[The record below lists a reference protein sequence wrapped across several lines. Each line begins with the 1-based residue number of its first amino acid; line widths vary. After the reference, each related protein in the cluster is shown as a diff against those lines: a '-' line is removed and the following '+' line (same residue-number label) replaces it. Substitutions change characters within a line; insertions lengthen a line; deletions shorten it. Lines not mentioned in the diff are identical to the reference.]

1 MKEKILSAFL
11 SVVILLSLTGCGNQE
26 QIKANESDRSN
37 QTDLTD
43 ILSDNDTSDN
53 VNAESVDTVKPDSM
67 AETEPEGT
75 TEKNNQN
82 SFTMNANNQKPK
94 VSDSSATKP
103 HQDAGTAKPA
113 EISTQKQTEPSDP
126 SKTESSETEK
136 APASTKPVEKPTP
149 TETSPP
155 VKPTEPKFD
164 IDYWISFAQNYAK
177 SVGLRL
183 ESSAVDCWDN
193 PIPANAK
200 CKYLERDIKSRLNR
214 YAKDEDI
221 TDVWIW
227 AEKISHN
234 SYEIYIGYA

>member
-1 MKEKILSAFL
+1 MKEKILSALL

-26 QIKANESDRSN
+26 QIKANESDRSS

-43 ILSDNDTSDN
+43 ILLNNDTSDN
-53 VNAESVDTVKPDSM
+53 VNAESIDIVKPDSM

-75 TEKNNQN
+75 TEKDNQN

-113 EISTQKQTEPSDP
+113 EAPTQKQTEPP
-126 SKTESSETEK
+126 
-136 APASTKPVEKPTP
+136 APTKPVEKPT
-149 TETSPP
+149 TT
-155 VKPTEPKFD
+155 KPTEPEFD
-164 IDYWISFAQNYAK
+164 INYWISFAQNYAK

-193 PIPANAK
+193 PISANVK

>member
-1 MKEKILSAFL
+1 MKDKILSAFL
-11 SVVILLSLTGCGNQE
+11 SLVILLSLAGCGNQE
-26 QIKANESDRSN
+26 QIKANESDRSS

-43 ILSDNDTSDN
+43 ILSDNDTSGN
-53 VNAESVDTVKPDSM
+53 VTAESVDTVKPDSM
-67 AETEPEGT
+67 SETEPEGT
-75 TEKNNQN
+75 TEKDNQN
-82 SFTMNANNQKPK
+82 PFTMNANNQKPK
-94 VSDSSATKP
+94 VSNPSATKP
-103 HQDAGTAKPA
+103 HQDAGTDKPA
-113 EISTQKQTEPSDP
+113 EISTQKQTESP
-126 SKTESSETEK
+126 
-136 APASTKPVEKPTP
+136 APIKPAEKPNP

-155 VKPTEPKFD
+155 VKPTEPEFD

-227 AEKISHN
+227 AEKVSDN

>member
-1 MKEKILSAFL
+1 MKEKILSALL

-26 QIKANESDRSN
+26 QIKANESDRSS

-43 ILSDNDTSDN
+43 ILSNNDTSDN

-82 SFTMNANNQKPK
+82 PFTMNANNQKPK
-94 VSDSSATKP
+94 VSDPSAAKP
-103 HQDAGTAKPA
+103 HQDEGTGKPA
-113 EISTQKQTEPSDP
+113 EISTQKQTEPP
-126 SKTESSETEK
+126 
-136 APASTKPVEKPTP
+136 APTKPVEKPT
-149 TETSPP
+149 TT
-155 VKPTEPKFD
+155 KPTEPEFD

-193 PIPANAK
+193 PISANVK

-227 AEKISHN
+227 AEKVSDN

>member
-1 MKEKILSAFL
+1 MKEKILSALL

-26 QIKANESDRSN
+26 QIKANESDRSS

-43 ILSDNDTSDN
+43 ILSNNDTSDN

-75 TEKNNQN
+75 TEKDNQN

-94 VSDSSATKP
+94 VSDPSAAKP
-103 HQDAGTAKPA
+103 QAHEQTATSQPRNPAGTDKPA
-113 EISTQKQTEPSDP
+113 EAPTQKQTEPS
-126 SKTESSETEK
+126 
-136 APASTKPVEKPTP
+136 APTKPTEKPT
-149 TETSPP
+149 TI
-155 VKPTEPKFD
+155 KPSEPKFD

-193 PIPANAK
+193 PTPANAK

-227 AEKISHN
+227 AEKVSDN